1 MFTVHTFENRFSTR
15 DGIELRYRVWSPAHP
30 KTMVIL
36 IHGAGEHI
44 DIYKHLGHLFCEH
57 DFAFITFD
65 LRGFGCSGGKCG
77 HVRGFEEY
85 IHDLDQ
91 LIHYFR
97 RKFGEIRCYLIGHSL
112 GGLIVT
118 RYIQEYAA
126 PVDRI
131 VLSAPALYLRLQIP
145 YMARWFIRFISFSFP
160 GFSINPYNLM
170 KVAHWIPRLRSIA
183 TYDVRNKLS
192 DPFIALRYSFRWLQ
206 ELLNHKQMAYQS
218 AEKVKIPTL
227 CICGDNPTE
236 ELRRFMDRVSVEEK
250 QCVFLPDAG
259 HNLLHPE
266 KSSTV
271 IQTLMQW
278 FTPDAGTNHGSIRFP
293 DT

>member
-1 MFTVHTFENRFSTR
+1 M
-15 DGIELRYRVWSPAHP
+15 
-30 KTMVIL
+30 
-36 IHGAGEHI
+36 
-44 DIYKHLGHLFCEH
+44 
-57 DFAFITFD
+57 
-65 LRGFGCSGGKCG
+65 
-77 HVRGFEEY
+77 
-85 IHDLDQ
+85 HDLDQ

-97 RKFGEIRCYLIGHSL
+97 RKFGEIRCDLIGHSL

-118 RYIQEYAA
+118 RYIQEYSA

-131 VLSAPALYLRLQIP
+131 VLSAPAIYLRFYIP
-145 YMARWFIRFISFSFP
+145 SIVRWFIRFISFSFP

-170 KVAHWIPRLRSIA
+170 KVARRIPRLRSIV

-206 ELLNHKQMAYQS
+206 ELLNHKQIACQS

-227 CICGDNPTE
+227 CICGEKDPLIPAK
-236 ELRRFMDRVSVEEK
+236 ELGSFMDRVSVAEK
-250 QCVFLPDAG
+250 QCIFLPDVD

-266 KSSTV
+266 KCSSV

-278 FTPDAGTNHGSIRFP
+278 FIP
-293 DT
+293 